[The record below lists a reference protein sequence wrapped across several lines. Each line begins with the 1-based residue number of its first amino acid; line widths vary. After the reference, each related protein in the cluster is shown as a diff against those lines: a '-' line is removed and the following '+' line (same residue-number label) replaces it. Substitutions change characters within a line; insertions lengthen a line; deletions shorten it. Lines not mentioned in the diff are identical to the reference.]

1 VTSEVV
7 LRLYKLFNS
16 NGDVDEEL
24 KRLGEFLK
32 TRSQVVNGVEYLS
45 VSKISKGDVKGL
57 IVIRGD
63 KEKAINEAQLI
74 STLIKSNFRS
84 IDIDVVTKMDVFKEI
99 LSLIKNFF

>member
-1 VTSEVV
+1 MANEVV

-16 NGDVDEEL
+16 SEDVDEEL
-24 KRLGEFLK
+24 KKLGEFLK
-32 TRSQVVNGVEYLS
+32 TRSQIVNGIEYLS
-45 VSKISKGDVKGL
+45 ISKISKGDVKGL

-63 KEKAINEAQLI
+63 EERAVNEAQLI

-84 IDIDVVTKMDVFKEI
+84 IDIDVVTKIDMFREI